1 MKLVLERTIGEVLM
15 MQPLEMTD
23 FEPALLPVAKQVGD
37 GSASRRPLIV
47 VQHDCLGHVG
57 APAGCALMAGIL
69 DQFVSL
75 ESLPAA
81 VILQGIGVHLAEA
94 ASPAHDALMRFIT
107 LKVPVLICEQSAKA
121 LGAECQLAGSR
132 LASQREIAQHLI
144 SNPSI
149 IWL

>member
-1 MKLVLERTIGEVLM
+1 MKMLLERTIGEALM
-15 MQPLEMTD
+15 MQPLDVPEI
-23 FEPALLPVAKQVGD
+23 EPTLLTAAKQVD
-37 GSASRRPLIV
+37 DAAMSRRSLLV

-57 APAGCALMAGIL
+57 APTGCGLMAGIL
-69 DQFVSL
+69 DEFVTL

-81 VILQGIGVHLAEA
+81 VILQGIGVRLAEA
-94 ASPAHDALMRFIT
+94 TSPAHDALMRFIS
-107 LKVPVLICEQSAKA
+107 LKVPVLVCEQSAKA
-121 LGAECQLAGSR
+121 MGADCQLAGSR